1 MTDVDNAQ
9 PLQEPVSTSEK
20 FEVLL
25 KDLSAHVDVGKS
37 LTSRMKALQKEVS
50 KATKTSK
57 RRSVKSESDTD
68 SEGHKRPSAL
78 QKPVKISSELCN
90 FLEFEPDK
98 EYSRQDVTKAVNK
111 YIKDNDI
118 QCKDNRRFI
127 NLEDTEKGR
136 KLKVLLREPDQP
148 VTFFNIQR
156 YLKPH
161 YPSKEEPPKVVQ
173 EPPKVVQEPPK
184 VVQEPPKVVQE
195 PPKVTKQAAKVV
207 NNLTEVVPDLDVV
220 EESPKA
226 PKRRVVKRTAP

>member
-173 EPPKVVQEPPK
+173 EPPKV
-184 VVQEPPKVVQE
+184 
-195 PPKVTKQAAKVV
+195 TKQAAKVV